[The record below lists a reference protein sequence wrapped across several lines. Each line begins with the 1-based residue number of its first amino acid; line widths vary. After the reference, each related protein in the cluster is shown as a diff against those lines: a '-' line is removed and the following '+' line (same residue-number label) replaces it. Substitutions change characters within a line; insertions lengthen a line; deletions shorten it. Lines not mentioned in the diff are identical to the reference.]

1 MSGCVCRA
9 GSLLMSCSRMKNASV
24 SISGG
29 FSSTEEL
36 KDNRLVQK

>member
-9 GSLLMSCSRMKNASV
+9 GGLLMSCSRMKNASV